1 MATAPTL
8 ASATPAAPSE
18 SPAPLYCDWNATT
31 PPYPEVVAQ
40 MAAAAATSW
49 ANPSS
54 VHAAGRT
61 ARNEVE
67 SLRELLASSLSVDA
81 RDVLLTSGGTEANNL
96 ALHDAAGLVT
106 SRLEH
111 PSVTRVA
118 EALTARGRPVRWLPI
133 PRSGRLDPDAL
144 ADVAADLPTA
154 SWVSIQLANHETGV
168 VQDVAGFAERA
179 HGLGLRLHV
188 DAVQAFGKV
197 PIEALRA
204 ADRLTLTAH
213 KLRGPKGIGALAWR
227 GNHSPRPLLVGG
239 SQERGLRPGTVDAV
253 AAVGFRVALELTARN
268 ASLWAGVAAL
278 RDELEHALVD
288 VAAVNGAG
296 DRLPHVSNL
305 SFDGCQG
312 DELVAALDLVGIQV
326 SSGSACSAGSS
337 EPSAVVAGMLGRD
350 RALRAVRFSL
360 APNVTS
366 AQVSRIKLEVFRSLG
381 RTQS

>member
-1 MATAPTL
+1 
-8 ASATPAAPSE
+8 
-18 SPAPLYCDWNATT
+18 LYCDWNATT
-31 PPYPEVVAQ
+31 PPYLEVVAA
-40 MAAAAATSW
+40 MAAAAATLW

-67 SLRELLASSLSVDA
+67 RLRELLASALHVDA
-81 RDVLLTSGGTEANNL
+81 RDLLLTSGGTEANNL

-118 EALTARGRPVRWLPI
+118 EALAARGRPVRWLPV
-133 PRSGRLDPDAL
+133 PTTGRLDPDAL
-144 ADVAADLPTA
+144 AELAAGLPPA

-168 VQDVAGFAERA
+168 LQDVAGFAERA
-179 HGLGLRLHV
+179 HHLGLRLHV

-197 PIEALRA
+197 PIGALGA
-204 ADRLTLTAH
+204 ADRLTVTAH

-227 GNHSPRPLLVGG
+227 ANHGPRPLLVGG

-253 AAVGFRVALELTARN
+253 AAVGFRAALELAAQNR
-268 ASLWAGVAAL
+268 SLWTSTAEV
-278 RDELEHALVD
+278 RDELERSLRE
-288 VAAVNGAG
+288 VAVVNGAG
-296 DRLPHVSNL
+296 ERLPHVSNL
-305 SFDGCQG
+305 SFEGVQG

-337 EPSAVVAGMLGRD
+337 EPSAVVTAMLGRQ
-350 RALRAVRFSL
+350 RALGAVRFSL
-360 APNVTS
+360 GPDVTS
-366 AQVSRIKLEVFRSLG
+366 AQVSRIKHEVFRTLG
-381 RTQS
+381 RTRT

>member
-1 MATAPTL
+1 MVT
-8 ASATPAAPSE
+8 ASAE
-18 SPAPLYCDWNATT
+18 SPLPLYCDWNATT
-31 PPYPEVVAQ
+31 PPYREVVTQ
-40 MAAAAATSW
+40 MAAAAASAW

-67 SLRELLASSLSVDA
+67 RLRELLASALQVDP

-111 PSVTRVA
+111 PSVTRLA
-118 EALTARGRPVRWLPI
+118 EALAARGRPVRWLPV
-133 PRSGRLDPDAL
+133 PKSGRLDPEAL
-144 ADVAADLPTA
+144 AEVAADLPPA

-188 DAVQAFGKV
+188 DAVQAFGKL
-197 PIEALRA
+197 PIAALSA

-227 GNHSPRPLLVGG
+227 TTHSPRPLLLGG

-253 AAVGFRVALELTARN
+253 AAVGFRAALELGAQR
-268 ASLWAGVAAL
+268 ASLWAPVAAL
-278 RDELEHALVD
+278 RDELERSVRD
-288 VAAVNGAG
+288 VAVVNGEG

-305 SFDGCQG
+305 SFEGCQG
-312 DELVAALDLVGIQV
+312 DELVAALDLAGIQV

-337 EPSAVVAGMLGRD
+337 EPSAVITAMLGRE
-350 RALRAVRFSL
+350 RAMRAVRFSL
-360 APNVTS
+360 GPNVTS
-366 AQVSRIKLEVFRSLG
+366 AQVSRIKIELFRSLG
-381 RTQS
+381 RTPS